1 MADQTKKAETKNQHF
16 VPQFYQRYFS
26 MDKKNIGTYIIS
38 SGKNINSAPIK
49 NQSSG
54 NYFYSDKM
62 EIEKIL
68 GEMEGLWKKVID
80 KVIKSPKGNLSREE
94 KYNLYAFTII
104 QLGRTSAQ
112 ANLIQEAVN
121 TRLCTIAKKH
131 LEILRNS
138 ENSDKYKDITD
149 DELNH
154 ISFNFPYP
162 AVLALQTQFQL
173 INTCIDLQFKILIN
187 KTKVS
192 FITSNNPAAKYS
204 QFLERMGVKNYAL
217 GSRGLQI
224 FIPLTPFIGVMFYDP
239 KCYKLGDR
247 KKNYVELTQEK
258 DIEEL
263 TNMHDEWYKAWMASY
278 GPNEAGMSDENFLK
292 TEELLKK
299 YNQNTSSKVN
309 SNKKG
314 DNIKKEDSS
323 NNEKEKNS
331 NTNKENSNT
340 KKQSDT
346 KQYSQSE
353 VIRIT
358 NQIQD
363 QIDKLKT
370 EKKDYTELKNL
381 KDKWY
386 EKWSVNGN
394 TTADIP
400 NELSSRTQT
409 ELNKYGIDIKKSEN
423 QNGENIDAT
432 DEDEA
437 EDEDD
442 GLGNP
447 TILKLITGALDG
459 IVGIL
464 FWLPK
469 MLLLV
474 TLYTAASII
483 GAIIGGNF
491 SIESIIFNQA
501 IENPISLI
509 SVNFFDKTG
518 SDKDNTNKLIQENIA
533 TWYIAIRN
541 IAITIL
547 VIVAMY
553 IAIRMLLATTSEKK
567 AQYKEILIYWVQS
580 LALIF
585 VLHYIMIGII
595 AINDALVKALYKAG
609 EQVVAGKNN
618 DIMETLFGNAL
629 KAIKITTSMANT
641 FAYMVLCV
649 VTIMFFISYLKRM
662 MTIAFLITIAPL
674 VTVTYSID
682 KIGDGKSQALNA
694 WLKEFSYTILIQP
707 FHCITYLALGSIGTK
722 LLTRNDN
729 FADIFIGIYFLS
741 FILQS
746 ENIVRGIFGI
756 KPNNLGNVIGEVA
769 LISAVAGKMEGKT
782 KGGVQYTGDSSTNRF
797 VGGLERSGGQKRTPI
812 RTASNQQPPTN
823 SSSQQAQTSSGEDWY
838 DNYSTTDARRE
849 ELNNNPSRTTS
860 ENREL
865 AGINNRTTKQL
876 KKRRL
881 RRAAVHGYVGASLGV
896 AAAMAKMAIAV
907 ASGDGKAVLAAG
919 FSAKDSIT
927 KNMNNAVERASQGDM
942 VDAYKLARKVSP
954 DKDEKYF
961 KDLAKGNI
969 SAANEQEQEF
979 VDRLQKHQNIMD
991 KHGKIDDKNLD
1002 NNTDTLLD
1010 NINNG
1015 DLDQHTTAYRAGR
1028 WLARRKS
1035 A

>member
-1 MADQTKKAETKNQHF
+1 MKK
-16 VPQFYQRYFS
+16 
-26 MDKKNIGTYIIS
+26 IS
-38 SGKNINSAPIK
+38 
-49 NQSSG
+49 
-54 NYFYSDKM
+54 
-62 EIEKIL
+62 
-68 GEMEGLWKKVID
+68 
-80 KVIKSPKGNLSREE
+80 
-94 KYNLYAFTII
+94 
-104 QLGRTSAQ
+104 
-112 ANLIQEAVN
+112 
-121 TRLCTIAKKH
+121 
-131 LEILRNS
+131 
-138 ENSDKYKDITD
+138 
-149 DELNH
+149 
-154 ISFNFPYP
+154 
-162 AVLALQTQFQL
+162 
-173 INTCIDLQFKILIN
+173 KILIILITICMLTIASFTKDVRGATYDRGEIATLATTIQKAIDDN
-187 KTKVS
+187 KV
-192 FITSNNPAAKYS
+192 
-204 QFLERMGVKNYAL
+204 
-217 GSRGLQI
+217 
-224 FIPLTPFIGVMFYDP
+224 
-239 KCYKLGDR
+239 
-247 KKNYVELTQEK
+247 K
-258 DIEEL
+258 DIVVKENLQGYVTSINNTATQQTGNTVEIDEE
-263 TNMHDEWYKAWMASY
+263 TINEVKRMA
-278 GPNEAGMSDENFLK
+278 
-292 TEELLKK
+292 EE
-299 YNQNTSSKVN
+299 Q
-309 SNKKG
+309 G
-314 DNIKKEDSS
+314 II
-323 NNEKEKNS
+323 KNS
-331 NTNKENSNT
+331 TNTNKNNKVSLPEKVNPNDPNSPIRAPGSLNLVYPNDPMYKFYAGLINPKLT
-340 KKQSDT
+340 AKQISNQQEYIKKQMDST
-346 KQYSQSE
+346 KDPALKIELQNKYDELDKKKSE
-353 VIRIT
+353 ATV
-358 NQIQD
+358 
-363 QIDKLKT
+363 
-370 EKKDYTELKNL
+370 
-381 KDKWY
+381 
-386 EKWSVNGN
+386 SSSG
-394 TTADIP
+394 TAEIP
-400 NELSSRTQT
+400 E
-409 ELNKYGIDIKKSEN
+409 ELNKSINDTLNKVREEES
-423 QNGENIDAT
+423 

-501 IENPISLI
+501 IDNPISLI

-609 EQVVAGKNN
+609 EQVIAGKNN

-707 FHCITYLALGSIGTK
+707 FHCITYLALGSIGTQ

-782 KGGVQYTGDSSTNRF
+782 KGGVQYTGDSATNRF

-812 RTASNQQPPTN
+812 RTASNQQPPTKQPPTKQPSTKQPPEKQPPKKSPEKQPSEKQPPEKSPEKQPPTNQPPTN
-823 SSSQQAQTSSGEDWY
+823 SSSQQSQTSSGEDWY

-849 ELNNNPSRTTS
+849 ELNNNPSRTNS

-865 AGINNRTTKQL
+865 TGINNRTTKQL

>member
-1 MADQTKKAETKNQHF
+1 MKK
-16 VPQFYQRYFS
+16 
-26 MDKKNIGTYIIS
+26 IS
-38 SGKNINSAPIK
+38 
-49 NQSSG
+49 
-54 NYFYSDKM
+54 
-62 EIEKIL
+62 
-68 GEMEGLWKKVID
+68 
-80 KVIKSPKGNLSREE
+80 
-94 KYNLYAFTII
+94 
-104 QLGRTSAQ
+104 
-112 ANLIQEAVN
+112 
-121 TRLCTIAKKH
+121 
-131 LEILRNS
+131 
-138 ENSDKYKDITD
+138 
-149 DELNH
+149 
-154 ISFNFPYP
+154 
-162 AVLALQTQFQL
+162 
-173 INTCIDLQFKILIN
+173 KILIVLIIIIMISISSVICNN
-187 KTKVS
+187 KVFAMQTYTKDQ
-192 FITSNNPAAKYS
+192 AKAKVDEIKALIKEAETNKIKVPELENAKAIYS
-204 QFLERMGVKNYAL
+204 RVETNAIQY
-217 GSRGLQI
+217 GSD
-224 FIPLTPFIGVMFYDP
+224 TVYD
-239 KCYKLGDR
+239 
-247 KKNYVELTQEK
+247 NEEK
-258 DIEEL
+258 EIEEAI
-263 TNMHDEWYKAWMASY
+263 N
-278 GPNEAGMSDENFLK
+278 
-292 TEELLKK
+292 K
-299 YNQNTSSKVN
+299 YNQEKA
-309 SNKKG
+309 KL
-314 DNIKKEDSS
+314 NIKDTPKE
-323 NNEKEKNS
+323 
-331 NTNKENSNT
+331 NTNKQSTNT
-340 KKQSDT
+340 KKDNNIVI
-346 KQYSQSE
+346 YSQAEMTKLMTDFEEAIQELEKQGKDTSDMITKKQE
-353 VIRIT
+353 WYNKWADNGYTTVETTKDEISKTKKMFENTNVKPRIVSS
-358 NQIQD
+358 D
-363 QIDKLKT
+363 G
-370 EKKDYTELKNL
+370 
-381 KDKWY
+381 KDKG
-386 EKWSVNGN
+386 V
-394 TTADIP
+394 
-400 NELSSRTQT
+400 T
-409 ELNKYGIDIKKSEN
+409 E
-423 QNGENIDAT
+423 ENIDE

-437 EDEDD
+437 EDEND
-442 GLGNP
+442 GLGEP

-782 KGGVQYTGDSSTNRF
+782 KGGVQYTGDSATNRF

-812 RTASNQQPPTN
+812 RIAQN
-823 SSSQQAQTSSGEDWY
+823 QQAQRNQPQGNQPQRNQPQGNQPQRNQPQGNQSQGNQPQRNQPQGNQPQGNQPQNPPQAQPTSTPNGNDWY
-838 DNYSTTDARRE
+838 DNYSVTDARRE
-849 ELNNNPSRTTS
+849 TLNNNPSRTPA

-865 AGINNRTTKQL
+865 SGINNRTTQQL

-881 RRAAVHGYVGASLGV
+881 RRAAVHGYAGASLGV

-954 DKDEKYF
+954 NKDEKYF

-969 SAANEQEQEF
+969 NAANEQEQEF

-1002 NNTDTLLD
+1002 DHTDQLLD
-1010 NINNG
+1010 NINHG

>member
-1 MADQTKKAETKNQHF
+1 MKK
-16 VPQFYQRYFS
+16 
-26 MDKKNIGTYIIS
+26 IS
-38 SGKNINSAPIK
+38 
-49 NQSSG
+49 
-54 NYFYSDKM
+54 
-62 EIEKIL
+62 
-68 GEMEGLWKKVID
+68 
-80 KVIKSPKGNLSREE
+80 
-94 KYNLYAFTII
+94 
-104 QLGRTSAQ
+104 
-112 ANLIQEAVN
+112 
-121 TRLCTIAKKH
+121 
-131 LEILRNS
+131 
-138 ENSDKYKDITD
+138 
-149 DELNH
+149 
-154 ISFNFPYP
+154 
-162 AVLALQTQFQL
+162 
-173 INTCIDLQFKILIN
+173 KILIVLIIIIMISISSVICNN
-187 KTKVS
+187 KVFAMQTYTKDQ
-192 FITSNNPAAKYS
+192 AKAKVD
-204 QFLERMGVKNYAL
+204 EIKAL
-217 GSRGLQI
+217 
-224 FIPLTPFIGVMFYDP
+224 
-239 KCYKLGDR
+239 
-247 KKNYVELTQEK
+247 
-258 DIEEL
+258 IEEAK
-263 TNMHDEWYKAWMASY
+263 TNKIKAPGLENAKAIYSRVETNAIQY
-278 GPNEAGMSDENFLK
+278 GSDTVYDNEEK
-292 TEELLKK
+292 EIEEAINK
-299 YNQNTSSKVN
+299 YNQEKA
-309 SNKKG
+309 KL
-314 DNIKKEDSS
+314 NIKDTPKE
-323 NNEKEKNS
+323 
-331 NTNKENSNT
+331 NTNKQSTNTKKDNNIVIYSQAEMTKLISDFDTAIQEMKDQGKDTYDITMKRQYWYDKWADNGYTTVETTKDEISKTKKMFENSNV
-340 KKQSDT
+340 KPRIVSSDG
-346 KQYSQSE
+346 
-353 VIRIT
+353 
-358 NQIQD
+358 
-363 QIDKLKT
+363 
-370 EKKDYTELKNL
+370 
-381 KDKWY
+381 KDKG
-386 EKWSVNGN
+386 V
-394 TTADIP
+394 
-400 NELSSRTQT
+400 T
-409 ELNKYGIDIKKSEN
+409 E
-423 QNGENIDAT
+423 ENIDE

-442 GLGNP
+442 GLGKP

-618 DIMETLFGNAL
+618 DIMETLFVNAL

-707 FHCITYLALGSIGTK
+707 FHCITYLALGSIGTQ

-812 RTASNQQPPTN
+812 RTAPKQQPPTKQPPEKQPPTKQPPEKQPPKK
-823 SSSQQAQTSSGEDWY
+823 SPEKEPPKKSLEKQPPTSSGDDWY

-849 ELNNNPSRTTS
+849 TLNNNSSRTPA

-865 AGINNRTTKQL
+865 SGINNRTTKQL

-954 DKDEKYF
+954 DKDENYF

-991 KHGKIDDKNLD
+991 KHGKIDDKKLD
-1002 NNTDTLLD
+1002 NHTDQLLD
-1010 NINNG
+1010 NINKG

>member
-1 MADQTKKAETKNQHF
+1 MKK
-16 VPQFYQRYFS
+16 
-26 MDKKNIGTYIIS
+26 IS
-38 SGKNINSAPIK
+38 
-49 NQSSG
+49 
-54 NYFYSDKM
+54 
-62 EIEKIL
+62 
-68 GEMEGLWKKVID
+68 
-80 KVIKSPKGNLSREE
+80 
-94 KYNLYAFTII
+94 
-104 QLGRTSAQ
+104 
-112 ANLIQEAVN
+112 
-121 TRLCTIAKKH
+121 
-131 LEILRNS
+131 
-138 ENSDKYKDITD
+138 
-149 DELNH
+149 
-154 ISFNFPYP
+154 
-162 AVLALQTQFQL
+162 
-173 INTCIDLQFKILIN
+173 KILIVLIIIIMISISSVICNN
-187 KTKVS
+187 KVFAMQTYTKDQ
-192 FITSNNPAAKYS
+192 AKAKVD
-204 QFLERMGVKNYAL
+204 EIKAL
-217 GSRGLQI
+217 
-224 FIPLTPFIGVMFYDP
+224 
-239 KCYKLGDR
+239 
-247 KKNYVELTQEK
+247 
-258 DIEEL
+258 IEEAK
-263 TNMHDEWYKAWMASY
+263 TNKIKAPGLENAKAIYSRVETNAIQY
-278 GPNEAGMSDENFLK
+278 GSDTVYDNEEK
-292 TEELLKK
+292 EIEEAINK
-299 YNQNTSSKVN
+299 YNQEKA
-309 SNKKG
+309 KL
-314 DNIKKEDSS
+314 NIKDTPKE
-323 NNEKEKNS
+323 
-331 NTNKENSNT
+331 NTNKQSTNTKKDNNIVIYSQAEMTKLISDFDTAIQEMKDQGKDTYDITMKRQYWYDKWADNGYTTVETTKDEISKTKKMFENSNV
-340 KKQSDT
+340 KPRIVSSDG
-346 KQYSQSE
+346 
-353 VIRIT
+353 
-358 NQIQD
+358 
-363 QIDKLKT
+363 
-370 EKKDYTELKNL
+370 
-381 KDKWY
+381 KDKG
-386 EKWSVNGN
+386 V
-394 TTADIP
+394 
-400 NELSSRTQT
+400 T
-409 ELNKYGIDIKKSEN
+409 E
-423 QNGENIDAT
+423 ENIDE

-442 GLGNP
+442 GLGKP

-618 DIMETLFGNAL
+618 DIMETLFVNAL

-707 FHCITYLALGSIGTK
+707 FHCITYLALGSIGTQ

-812 RTASNQQPPTN
+812 RTAPKQQPPTKQPPEKQPPKK
-823 SSSQQAQTSSGEDWY
+823 SPEKEPPKKSPEKQAPTSSGDDWY

-849 ELNNNPSRTTS
+849 TLNNNSSRTPA

-865 AGINNRTTKQL
+865 SGINNRTTKQL

-991 KHGKIDDKNLD
+991 KHGKIDDKKLD
-1002 NNTDTLLD
+1002 NHTDQLLD
-1010 NINNG
+1010 NINSG

>member
-1 MADQTKKAETKNQHF
+1 MKK
-16 VPQFYQRYFS
+16 
-26 MDKKNIGTYIIS
+26 IS
-38 SGKNINSAPIK
+38 
-49 NQSSG
+49 
-54 NYFYSDKM
+54 
-62 EIEKIL
+62 
-68 GEMEGLWKKVID
+68 
-80 KVIKSPKGNLSREE
+80 
-94 KYNLYAFTII
+94 
-104 QLGRTSAQ
+104 
-112 ANLIQEAVN
+112 
-121 TRLCTIAKKH
+121 
-131 LEILRNS
+131 
-138 ENSDKYKDITD
+138 
-149 DELNH
+149 
-154 ISFNFPYP
+154 
-162 AVLALQTQFQL
+162 
-173 INTCIDLQFKILIN
+173 KILIVLIIIIMISISSVICNN
-187 KTKVS
+187 KVFAMQTYTKDQ
-192 FITSNNPAAKYS
+192 AKAKVD
-204 QFLERMGVKNYAL
+204 EIKAL
-217 GSRGLQI
+217 
-224 FIPLTPFIGVMFYDP
+224 
-239 KCYKLGDR
+239 
-247 KKNYVELTQEK
+247 
-258 DIEEL
+258 IEEAK
-263 TNMHDEWYKAWMASY
+263 TNKIKAPGLENAKAIYSRVETNAIQY
-278 GPNEAGMSDENFLK
+278 GSDTVYDNEEK
-292 TEELLKK
+292 EIEEAINK
-299 YNQNTSSKVN
+299 YNQEKA
-309 SNKKG
+309 KL
-314 DNIKKEDSS
+314 NIKDTPKE
-323 NNEKEKNS
+323 
-331 NTNKENSNT
+331 NTNKQSTNTKKDNNIVIYSQAEMTKLISDFDTAIQEMKDQGKDTYDITMKRQYWYDKWADNGYTTVETTKDEISKTKKMFENSNV
-340 KKQSDT
+340 KPRIVSSDG
-346 KQYSQSE
+346 
-353 VIRIT
+353 
-358 NQIQD
+358 
-363 QIDKLKT
+363 
-370 EKKDYTELKNL
+370 
-381 KDKWY
+381 KDKG
-386 EKWSVNGN
+386 V
-394 TTADIP
+394 
-400 NELSSRTQT
+400 T
-409 ELNKYGIDIKKSEN
+409 E
-423 QNGENIDAT
+423 ENIDE

-442 GLGNP
+442 GLGKP

-618 DIMETLFGNAL
+618 DIMETLFVNAL

-707 FHCITYLALGSIGTK
+707 FHCITYLALGSIGTQ

-812 RTASNQQPPTN
+812 RTAPKQQPPTK
-823 SSSQQAQTSSGEDWY
+823 QPPEKQPPTKQPPEKQPPTSSGDDWY

-849 ELNNNPSRTTS
+849 TLNNNSSRTPA

-865 AGINNRTTKQL
+865 SGINNRTTKQL

-954 DKDEKYF
+954 DKDENYF

-991 KHGKIDDKNLD
+991 KHGKIDDKKLD
-1002 NNTDTLLD
+1002 NHTDQLLD
-1010 NINNG
+1010 NINKG

>member
-1 MADQTKKAETKNQHF
+1 MKK
-16 VPQFYQRYFS
+16 
-26 MDKKNIGTYIIS
+26 IS
-38 SGKNINSAPIK
+38 
-49 NQSSG
+49 
-54 NYFYSDKM
+54 
-62 EIEKIL
+62 
-68 GEMEGLWKKVID
+68 
-80 KVIKSPKGNLSREE
+80 
-94 KYNLYAFTII
+94 
-104 QLGRTSAQ
+104 
-112 ANLIQEAVN
+112 
-121 TRLCTIAKKH
+121 
-131 LEILRNS
+131 
-138 ENSDKYKDITD
+138 
-149 DELNH
+149 
-154 ISFNFPYP
+154 
-162 AVLALQTQFQL
+162 
-173 INTCIDLQFKILIN
+173 KILIILITICMLTIASFTKDVRGATYDRGEIATLATTIQKAIDDN
-187 KTKVS
+187 KV
-192 FITSNNPAAKYS
+192 
-204 QFLERMGVKNYAL
+204 
-217 GSRGLQI
+217 
-224 FIPLTPFIGVMFYDP
+224 
-239 KCYKLGDR
+239 
-247 KKNYVELTQEK
+247 K
-258 DIEEL
+258 DIVVKENLQGYVTSINNTATQQTGNTVEIDEE
-263 TNMHDEWYKAWMASY
+263 TINEVKRMA
-278 GPNEAGMSDENFLK
+278 
-292 TEELLKK
+292 EE
-299 YNQNTSSKVN
+299 Q
-309 SNKKG
+309 G
-314 DNIKKEDSS
+314 II
-323 NNEKEKNS
+323 KNS
-331 NTNKENSNT
+331 TNTNKNNKVSLPEKVNPNDPNSPIRAPGSLNLVYPNDPMYKFYAGLINPKLT
-340 KKQSDT
+340 AKQISNQQEYIKKQMDST
-346 KQYSQSE
+346 KDPALKVELQNKYDELDKKKSE
-353 VIRIT
+353 ATV
-358 NQIQD
+358 
-363 QIDKLKT
+363 
-370 EKKDYTELKNL
+370 
-381 KDKWY
+381 
-386 EKWSVNGN
+386 SSSG
-394 TTADIP
+394 TAEIP
-400 NELSSRTQT
+400 E
-409 ELNKYGIDIKKSEN
+409 ELNKSINDTLNKVREEES
-423 QNGENIDAT
+423 

-501 IENPISLI
+501 IDNPISLI

-609 EQVVAGKNN
+609 EQVIAGKNN

-707 FHCITYLALGSIGTK
+707 FHCITYLALGSIGTQ

-782 KGGVQYTGDSSTNRF
+782 KGGVQYTGDSATNRF

-812 RTASNQQPPTN
+812 RTASNQQPPTKQPPTKQPSTKQPPEKQPPKKSPEKQPSEKQPPEKSPEKQPPTNQPSTNQPPTN
-823 SSSQQAQTSSGEDWY
+823 SSSQQSQTSSGEDWY

-849 ELNNNPSRTTS
+849 ELNNNPSRTNS

-865 AGINNRTTKQL
+865 TGINNRTTKQL

>member
-1 MADQTKKAETKNQHF
+1 MKK
-16 VPQFYQRYFS
+16 
-26 MDKKNIGTYIIS
+26 IS
-38 SGKNINSAPIK
+38 
-49 NQSSG
+49 
-54 NYFYSDKM
+54 
-62 EIEKIL
+62 
-68 GEMEGLWKKVID
+68 
-80 KVIKSPKGNLSREE
+80 
-94 KYNLYAFTII
+94 
-104 QLGRTSAQ
+104 
-112 ANLIQEAVN
+112 
-121 TRLCTIAKKH
+121 
-131 LEILRNS
+131 
-138 ENSDKYKDITD
+138 
-149 DELNH
+149 
-154 ISFNFPYP
+154 
-162 AVLALQTQFQL
+162 
-173 INTCIDLQFKILIN
+173 KILIVLIIIIMISISSVICNN
-187 KTKVS
+187 KVFAMQTYTKDQ
-192 FITSNNPAAKYS
+192 AKAKVD
-204 QFLERMGVKNYAL
+204 EIKAL
-217 GSRGLQI
+217 
-224 FIPLTPFIGVMFYDP
+224 
-239 KCYKLGDR
+239 
-247 KKNYVELTQEK
+247 
-258 DIEEL
+258 IEEAK
-263 TNMHDEWYKAWMASY
+263 TNKIKAPGLENAKAIYSRVETNAIQY
-278 GPNEAGMSDENFLK
+278 GSDTVYDNEEK
-292 TEELLKK
+292 EIEEAINK
-299 YNQNTSSKVN
+299 YNQEKA
-309 SNKKG
+309 KL
-314 DNIKKEDSS
+314 NIKDTPKE
-323 NNEKEKNS
+323 
-331 NTNKENSNT
+331 NTNKQSTNTKKDNNIVIYSQAEMTKLISDFDTAIQEMKDQGKDTYDITMKRQYWYDKWADNGYTTVETTKDEISKTKKMFENSNV
-340 KKQSDT
+340 KPRIVSSDG
-346 KQYSQSE
+346 
-353 VIRIT
+353 
-358 NQIQD
+358 
-363 QIDKLKT
+363 
-370 EKKDYTELKNL
+370 
-381 KDKWY
+381 KDKG
-386 EKWSVNGN
+386 V
-394 TTADIP
+394 
-400 NELSSRTQT
+400 T
-409 ELNKYGIDIKKSEN
+409 E
-423 QNGENIDAT
+423 ENIDE

-437 EDEDD
+437 EDDD
-442 GLGNP
+442 GLGKP

-618 DIMETLFGNAL
+618 DIMETLFVNAL

-707 FHCITYLALGSIGTK
+707 FHCITYLALGSIGTQ

-812 RTASNQQPPTN
+812 RTAPKQQPPTKQPPEKQPPTKQPPEKQPPKK
-823 SSSQQAQTSSGEDWY
+823 SPEKEPPKKSPEKQPPTSSGDDWY

-849 ELNNNPSRTTS
+849 TLNNNSSRTPA

-865 AGINNRTTKQL
+865 SGINNRTTKQL

-954 DKDEKYF
+954 DKDENYF

-991 KHGKIDDKNLD
+991 KHGKIDDKHLD
-1002 NNTDTLLD
+1002 DHTDQLLD
-1010 NINNG
+1010 NINKG

>member
-1 MADQTKKAETKNQHF
+1 MKK
-16 VPQFYQRYFS
+16 
-26 MDKKNIGTYIIS
+26 IS
-38 SGKNINSAPIK
+38 
-49 NQSSG
+49 
-54 NYFYSDKM
+54 
-62 EIEKIL
+62 
-68 GEMEGLWKKVID
+68 
-80 KVIKSPKGNLSREE
+80 
-94 KYNLYAFTII
+94 
-104 QLGRTSAQ
+104 
-112 ANLIQEAVN
+112 
-121 TRLCTIAKKH
+121 
-131 LEILRNS
+131 
-138 ENSDKYKDITD
+138 
-149 DELNH
+149 
-154 ISFNFPYP
+154 
-162 AVLALQTQFQL
+162 
-173 INTCIDLQFKILIN
+173 KILIVLIIIIMISISSVICNN
-187 KTKVS
+187 KVFAMQTYTKDQ
-192 FITSNNPAAKYS
+192 AKAKVD
-204 QFLERMGVKNYAL
+204 EIKAL
-217 GSRGLQI
+217 
-224 FIPLTPFIGVMFYDP
+224 
-239 KCYKLGDR
+239 
-247 KKNYVELTQEK
+247 
-258 DIEEL
+258 IEEAK
-263 TNMHDEWYKAWMASY
+263 TNKIKAPGLENAKAIYSRVETNAIQY
-278 GPNEAGMSDENFLK
+278 GSDTVYDNEEK
-292 TEELLKK
+292 EIEEAINK
-299 YNQNTSSKVN
+299 YNQEKA
-309 SNKKG
+309 KL
-314 DNIKKEDSS
+314 NIKDTPKE
-323 NNEKEKNS
+323 
-331 NTNKENSNT
+331 NTNKQSTNTKKDNNIVIYSQAEMTKLISDFDTAIQEMKDQGKDTYDITMKRQYWYDKWADNGYTTVETTKDEISKTKKMFENSNV
-340 KKQSDT
+340 KPRIVSSDG
-346 KQYSQSE
+346 
-353 VIRIT
+353 
-358 NQIQD
+358 
-363 QIDKLKT
+363 
-370 EKKDYTELKNL
+370 
-381 KDKWY
+381 KDKG
-386 EKWSVNGN
+386 V
-394 TTADIP
+394 
-400 NELSSRTQT
+400 T
-409 ELNKYGIDIKKSEN
+409 E
-423 QNGENIDAT
+423 ENIDE

-442 GLGNP
+442 GLGKP

-618 DIMETLFGNAL
+618 DIMETLFVNAL

-707 FHCITYLALGSIGTK
+707 FHCITYLALGSIGTQ

-812 RTASNQQPPTN
+812 RTAPKQQPPTKQPPEKQPPTK
-823 SSSQQAQTSSGEDWY
+823 SPEKEPPKKSPEKQPPTSSGDDWY

-849 ELNNNPSRTTS
+849 TLNNNSSRTPA

-865 AGINNRTTKQL
+865 SGINNRTTKQL

-954 DKDEKYF
+954 DKDENYF

-991 KHGKIDDKNLD
+991 KHGKIDDKKLD
-1002 NNTDTLLD
+1002 NHTDQLLD
-1010 NINNG
+1010 NINKG

>member
-1 MADQTKKAETKNQHF
+1 MKKISKILIILITILML
-16 VPQFYQRYFS
+16 S
-26 MDKKNIGTYIIS
+26 IS
-38 SGKNINSAPIK
+38 SII
-49 NQSSG
+49 G
-54 NYFYSDKM
+54 NNVAM
-62 EIEKIL
+62 A
-68 GEMEGLWKKVID
+68 M
-80 KVIKSPKGNLSREE
+80 
-94 KYNLYAFTII
+94 I
-104 QLGRTSAQ
+104 QLSKGEYENKSKEIQ
-112 ANLIQEAVN
+112 AMIEE
-121 TRLCTIAKKH
+121 AKKH
-131 LEILRNS
+131 
-138 ENSDKYKDITD
+138 K
-149 DELNH
+149 
-154 ISFNFPYP
+154 
-162 AVLALQTQFQL
+162 
-173 INTCIDLQFKILIN
+173 INTADLIRAKN
-187 KTKVS
+187 YYDEAA
-192 FITSNNPAAKYS
+192 TSTNNPGGGIIHDGEEAEITKAVEDYKAS
-204 QFLERMGVKNYAL
+204 KA
-217 GSRGLQI
+217 
-224 FIPLTPFIGVMFYDP
+224 
-239 KCYKLGDR
+239 KLGIKEEQENPKKETQKQVETST
-247 KKNYVELTQEK
+247 KKNNDIIIYRYNEMDKLISDFDKAIENLKSQGKDTSELTQKRQYWYGKWEDTGFTTVEIKK
-258 DIEEL
+258 DEISKTKEMFKNTDVTPRISSL
-263 TNMHDEWYKAWMASY
+263 DGKDK
-278 GPNEAGMSDENFLK
+278 GV
-292 TEELLKK
+292 TEE
-299 YNQNTSSKVN
+299 
-309 SNKKG
+309 
-314 DNIKKEDSS
+314 NI
-323 NNEKEKNS
+323 
-331 NTNKENSNT
+331 
-340 KKQSDT
+340 
-346 KQYSQSE
+346 
-353 VIRIT
+353 
-358 NQIQD
+358 
-363 QIDKLKT
+363 
-370 EKKDYTELKNL
+370 
-381 KDKWY
+381 
-386 EKWSVNGN
+386 
-394 TTADIP
+394 
-400 NELSSRTQT
+400 
-409 ELNKYGIDIKKSEN
+409 
-423 QNGENIDAT
+423 

-707 FHCITYLALGSIGTK
+707 FHCITYLALGSIGTQ

-812 RTASNQQPPTN
+812 RTASNQQPPTKQPSTKQPPEKQPQKKSPEKEPPKKSPEKEPPTKSPEKEPPTKESPTNQPPTN
-823 SSSQQAQTSSGEDWY
+823 SSSQQAPTSSGEDWY

-865 AGINNRTTKQL
+865 TGINNRTTKQL

>member
-1 MADQTKKAETKNQHF
+1 MKK
-16 VPQFYQRYFS
+16 
-26 MDKKNIGTYIIS
+26 IS
-38 SGKNINSAPIK
+38 
-49 NQSSG
+49 
-54 NYFYSDKM
+54 
-62 EIEKIL
+62 
-68 GEMEGLWKKVID
+68 
-80 KVIKSPKGNLSREE
+80 
-94 KYNLYAFTII
+94 
-104 QLGRTSAQ
+104 
-112 ANLIQEAVN
+112 
-121 TRLCTIAKKH
+121 
-131 LEILRNS
+131 
-138 ENSDKYKDITD
+138 
-149 DELNH
+149 
-154 ISFNFPYP
+154 
-162 AVLALQTQFQL
+162 
-173 INTCIDLQFKILIN
+173 KILIVLIIIIMISISSVICNN
-187 KTKVS
+187 KVFAMQTYTKDQ
-192 FITSNNPAAKYS
+192 AKAKVD
-204 QFLERMGVKNYAL
+204 EIKAL
-217 GSRGLQI
+217 
-224 FIPLTPFIGVMFYDP
+224 
-239 KCYKLGDR
+239 
-247 KKNYVELTQEK
+247 
-258 DIEEL
+258 IEEAK
-263 TNMHDEWYKAWMASY
+263 TNKIKAPGLENAKAIYSRVETNAIQY
-278 GPNEAGMSDENFLK
+278 GSDTVYDNEEK
-292 TEELLKK
+292 EIEEAINK
-299 YNQNTSSKVN
+299 YNQEKA
-309 SNKKG
+309 KL
-314 DNIKKEDSS
+314 NIKDTPKE
-323 NNEKEKNS
+323 
-331 NTNKENSNT
+331 NTNKQSTNTKKDNNIVIYSQAEMTKLISDFDTAIQEMKDQGKDTYDITMKRQYWYDKWADNGYTTVETTKDEISKTKKMFENSNV
-340 KKQSDT
+340 KPRIVSSDG
-346 KQYSQSE
+346 
-353 VIRIT
+353 
-358 NQIQD
+358 
-363 QIDKLKT
+363 
-370 EKKDYTELKNL
+370 
-381 KDKWY
+381 KDKG
-386 EKWSVNGN
+386 V
-394 TTADIP
+394 
-400 NELSSRTQT
+400 T
-409 ELNKYGIDIKKSEN
+409 E
-423 QNGENIDAT
+423 ENIDE

-442 GLGNP
+442 GLGKP

-618 DIMETLFGNAL
+618 DIMETLFVNAL

-707 FHCITYLALGSIGTK
+707 FHCITYLALGSIGTQ

-769 LISAVAGKMEGKT
+769 LISAVTGKMEGKT

-812 RTASNQQPPTN
+812 RTAPKQQPPTKQPPEKQPPKK
-823 SSSQQAQTSSGEDWY
+823 SPEKEPPKKSPEKQPPTSSGDDWY

-849 ELNNNPSRTTS
+849 TLNNNSSRTPA

-865 AGINNRTTKQL
+865 SGINNRTTKQL

-954 DKDEKYF
+954 DKDENYF

-991 KHGKIDDKNLD
+991 KHGKIDDKKLD
-1002 NNTDTLLD
+1002 NHTDQLLD
-1010 NINNG
+1010 NINKG

>member
-1 MADQTKKAETKNQHF
+1 MKK
-16 VPQFYQRYFS
+16 
-26 MDKKNIGTYIIS
+26 IS
-38 SGKNINSAPIK
+38 
-49 NQSSG
+49 
-54 NYFYSDKM
+54 
-62 EIEKIL
+62 
-68 GEMEGLWKKVID
+68 
-80 KVIKSPKGNLSREE
+80 
-94 KYNLYAFTII
+94 
-104 QLGRTSAQ
+104 
-112 ANLIQEAVN
+112 
-121 TRLCTIAKKH
+121 
-131 LEILRNS
+131 
-138 ENSDKYKDITD
+138 
-149 DELNH
+149 
-154 ISFNFPYP
+154 
-162 AVLALQTQFQL
+162 
-173 INTCIDLQFKILIN
+173 KILIILITTFMLVLSTIIN
-187 KTKVS
+187 GSKVEAS
-192 FITSNNPAAKYS
+192 SWQYVDQLQPVDTSLSAAAA
-204 QFLERMGVKNYAL
+204 QQGTTD
-217 GSRGLQI
+217 GSGSKEI
-224 FIPLTPFIGVMFYDP
+224 KKKDP
-239 KCYKLGDR
+239 KKIIELEKKTEIPGTRHLGKKQDKLPEP
-247 KKNYVELTQEK
+247 KTAEEIKELR
-258 DIEEL
+258 
-263 TNMHDEWYKAWMASY
+263 
-278 GPNEAGMSDENFLK
+278 EAGQQIREN
-292 TEELLKK
+292 
-299 YNQNTSSKVN
+299 V
-309 SNKKG
+309 
-314 DNIKKEDSS
+314 
-323 NNEKEKNS
+323 
-331 NTNKENSNT
+331 ENAES
-340 KKQSDT
+340 
-346 KQYSQSE
+346 
-353 VIRIT
+353 
-358 NQIQD
+358 
-363 QIDKLKT
+363 
-370 EKKDYTELKNL
+370 
-381 KDKWY
+381 
-386 EKWSVNGN
+386 
-394 TTADIP
+394 
-400 NELSSRTQT
+400 
-409 ELNKYGIDIKKSEN
+409 
-423 QNGENIDAT
+423 

-442 GLGNP
+442 GLGEP
-447 TILKLITGALDG
+447 KILKLITGALDG

-474 TLYTAASII
+474 TLYTAASVI
-483 GAIIGGNF
+483 GAILGGDF

-501 IENPISLI
+501 IENPIGLI

-518 SDKDNTNKLIQENIA
+518 SNKDNTNKLIQENIA

-609 EQVVAGKNN
+609 EQVIAGKNN

-707 FHCITYLALGSIGTK
+707 FHCITYLALGSIGTQ

-812 RTASNQQPPTN
+812 RTASNQQPPTKQPSTKQPPEKQPPKKSPEKEPPKKSAEKQPPEKEAPTNQAPIN
-823 SSSQQAQTSSGEDWY
+823 SPSQQAPTSSGEDWY

-865 AGINNRTTKQL
+865 TGINNRTTKQL

>member
-1 MADQTKKAETKNQHF
+1 MKK
-16 VPQFYQRYFS
+16 
-26 MDKKNIGTYIIS
+26 IS
-38 SGKNINSAPIK
+38 
-49 NQSSG
+49 
-54 NYFYSDKM
+54 
-62 EIEKIL
+62 
-68 GEMEGLWKKVID
+68 
-80 KVIKSPKGNLSREE
+80 
-94 KYNLYAFTII
+94 
-104 QLGRTSAQ
+104 
-112 ANLIQEAVN
+112 
-121 TRLCTIAKKH
+121 
-131 LEILRNS
+131 
-138 ENSDKYKDITD
+138 
-149 DELNH
+149 
-154 ISFNFPYP
+154 
-162 AVLALQTQFQL
+162 
-173 INTCIDLQFKILIN
+173 KILIILITICMLTIASFTKDVRGATYDRGEIATLATTIQKAIDDN
-187 KTKVS
+187 KV
-192 FITSNNPAAKYS
+192 
-204 QFLERMGVKNYAL
+204 
-217 GSRGLQI
+217 
-224 FIPLTPFIGVMFYDP
+224 
-239 KCYKLGDR
+239 
-247 KKNYVELTQEK
+247 K
-258 DIEEL
+258 DIVVKENLQGYVTSINNTATQQTGNTVEIDEE
-263 TNMHDEWYKAWMASY
+263 TINEVKRMA
-278 GPNEAGMSDENFLK
+278 
-292 TEELLKK
+292 EE
-299 YNQNTSSKVN
+299 Q
-309 SNKKG
+309 G
-314 DNIKKEDSS
+314 II
-323 NNEKEKNS
+323 KNS
-331 NTNKENSNT
+331 TNTNKNNKVSLPEKVNPNDPNSPIRAPGSLNLVYPNDPMYKFYAGLINPKLT
-340 KKQSDT
+340 AKQISNQQEYIKKQMDST
-346 KQYSQSE
+346 KDPALKVELQNKYDELDKKKSE
-353 VIRIT
+353 ATV
-358 NQIQD
+358 
-363 QIDKLKT
+363 
-370 EKKDYTELKNL
+370 
-381 KDKWY
+381 
-386 EKWSVNGN
+386 SSSG
-394 TTADIP
+394 TAEIP
-400 NELSSRTQT
+400 E
-409 ELNKYGIDIKKSEN
+409 ELNKSINDTLNKVREEES
-423 QNGENIDAT
+423 

-501 IENPISLI
+501 IDNPISLI

-609 EQVVAGKNN
+609 EQVIAGKNN

-707 FHCITYLALGSIGTK
+707 FHCITYLALGSIGTQ

-782 KGGVQYTGDSSTNRF
+782 KGGVQYTGDSATNRF

-812 RTASNQQPPTN
+812 RTASNQQPPTKQPPEKQPPKKSPEKQPSEKQPPEKSPEKQPPTNQPPTNQPPTN
-823 SSSQQAQTSSGEDWY
+823 SSSQQSQTSSGEDWY

-849 ELNNNPSRTTS
+849 ELNNNPSRTNS

-865 AGINNRTTKQL
+865 TGINNRTTKQL

>member
-1 MADQTKKAETKNQHF
+1 MKK
-16 VPQFYQRYFS
+16 
-26 MDKKNIGTYIIS
+26 IS
-38 SGKNINSAPIK
+38 
-49 NQSSG
+49 
-54 NYFYSDKM
+54 
-62 EIEKIL
+62 
-68 GEMEGLWKKVID
+68 
-80 KVIKSPKGNLSREE
+80 
-94 KYNLYAFTII
+94 
-104 QLGRTSAQ
+104 
-112 ANLIQEAVN
+112 
-121 TRLCTIAKKH
+121 
-131 LEILRNS
+131 
-138 ENSDKYKDITD
+138 
-149 DELNH
+149 
-154 ISFNFPYP
+154 
-162 AVLALQTQFQL
+162 
-173 INTCIDLQFKILIN
+173 KILIILITICMLTIASFTKDVRGATYDRGEIATLATTIQKAIDDN
-187 KTKVS
+187 KV
-192 FITSNNPAAKYS
+192 
-204 QFLERMGVKNYAL
+204 
-217 GSRGLQI
+217 
-224 FIPLTPFIGVMFYDP
+224 
-239 KCYKLGDR
+239 
-247 KKNYVELTQEK
+247 K
-258 DIEEL
+258 DIVVKENLQGYVTSINNTATQQTGNTVEIDEE
-263 TNMHDEWYKAWMASY
+263 TINEVKRMA
-278 GPNEAGMSDENFLK
+278 
-292 TEELLKK
+292 EE
-299 YNQNTSSKVN
+299 Q
-309 SNKKG
+309 G
-314 DNIKKEDSS
+314 II
-323 NNEKEKNS
+323 KNS
-331 NTNKENSNT
+331 TNTNKNNKVSLPEKVNPNDPNSPIRAPGSLNLVYPNDPMYKFYAGLINPKLT
-340 KKQSDT
+340 AKQISNQQEYIKKQMDST
-346 KQYSQSE
+346 KDPALKVELQNKYDELDKKKSE
-353 VIRIT
+353 ATV
-358 NQIQD
+358 
-363 QIDKLKT
+363 
-370 EKKDYTELKNL
+370 
-381 KDKWY
+381 
-386 EKWSVNGN
+386 SSSG
-394 TTADIP
+394 TAEIP
-400 NELSSRTQT
+400 E
-409 ELNKYGIDIKKSEN
+409 ELNKSINDTLNKVREEES
-423 QNGENIDAT
+423 

-501 IENPISLI
+501 IDNPISLI

-609 EQVVAGKNN
+609 EQVIAGKNN

-707 FHCITYLALGSIGTK
+707 FHCITYLALGSIGTQ

-782 KGGVQYTGDSSTNRF
+782 KGGVQYTGDSATNRF

-812 RTASNQQPPTN
+812 RTASNQQPPTKQPPEKQPPKKSPEKQPSEKQPPEKSPEKQPPTNQPPTN
-823 SSSQQAQTSSGEDWY
+823 SSSQQSQTSSGEDWY
-838 DNYSTTDARRE
+838 DNYSTTDARIE
-849 ELNNNPSRTTS
+849 ELNNNPSRTNS

-865 AGINNRTTKQL
+865 TGINNRTTKQL

-979 VDRLQKHQNIMD
+979 VDRLQKHQNI
-991 KHGKIDDKNLD
+991 ID
-1002 NNTDTLLD
+1002 
-1010 NINNG
+1010 I
-1015 DLDQHTTAYRAGR
+1015 H
-1028 WLARRKS
+1028 
-1035 A
+1035 

>member
-1 MADQTKKAETKNQHF
+1 MKK
-16 VPQFYQRYFS
+16 
-26 MDKKNIGTYIIS
+26 IS
-38 SGKNINSAPIK
+38 
-49 NQSSG
+49 
-54 NYFYSDKM
+54 
-62 EIEKIL
+62 
-68 GEMEGLWKKVID
+68 
-80 KVIKSPKGNLSREE
+80 
-94 KYNLYAFTII
+94 
-104 QLGRTSAQ
+104 
-112 ANLIQEAVN
+112 
-121 TRLCTIAKKH
+121 
-131 LEILRNS
+131 
-138 ENSDKYKDITD
+138 
-149 DELNH
+149 
-154 ISFNFPYP
+154 
-162 AVLALQTQFQL
+162 
-173 INTCIDLQFKILIN
+173 KILIILITICMLTIASFTKDVRGATYDKGEIARLATEIQKAIDDN
-187 KTKVS
+187 KV
-192 FITSNNPAAKYS
+192 
-204 QFLERMGVKNYAL
+204 
-217 GSRGLQI
+217 
-224 FIPLTPFIGVMFYDP
+224 
-239 KCYKLGDR
+239 
-247 KKNYVELTQEK
+247 K
-258 DIEEL
+258 DIVV
-263 TNMHDEWYKAWMASY
+263 K
-278 GPNEAGMSDENFLK
+278 
-292 TEELLKK
+292 
-299 YNQNTSSKVN
+299 QNLQGYVN
-309 SNKKG
+309 SINNTATEQPG
-314 DNIKKEDSS
+314 DTVEI
-323 NNEKEKNS
+323 NEETINEVKRMAEEQGIIKNS
-331 NTNKENSNT
+331 TNTNKNNNNKVSLPEKVNPNDPNSPIRAPGSLNLVYPNDPMYKFYAGLINPKLT
-340 KKQSDT
+340 AKQISNQQEYIKKQMDST
-346 KQYSQSE
+346 KDPALKVELQNKYDELDKKKSE
-353 VIRIT
+353 ATV
-358 NQIQD
+358 
-363 QIDKLKT
+363 
-370 EKKDYTELKNL
+370 
-381 KDKWY
+381 
-386 EKWSVNGN
+386 SSSG
-394 TTADIP
+394 TAEIP
-400 NELSSRTQT
+400 E
-409 ELNKYGIDIKKSEN
+409 ELNKSINDTLNKAREEES
-423 QNGENIDAT
+423 

-707 FHCITYLALGSIGTK
+707 FHCITYLALGSIGTQ

-812 RTASNQQPPTN
+812 RTASNQQPPTKQPSTKQPPEKQPQKKSPEKEPPKKSPEKEPPTKSPEKEPPTKESPTNQPPTN
-823 SSSQQAQTSSGEDWY
+823 SSSQQAPTSSGEDWY

-865 AGINNRTTKQL
+865 TGINNRTTKQL

>member
-1 MADQTKKAETKNQHF
+1 MKK
-16 VPQFYQRYFS
+16 
-26 MDKKNIGTYIIS
+26 IS
-38 SGKNINSAPIK
+38 
-49 NQSSG
+49 
-54 NYFYSDKM
+54 
-62 EIEKIL
+62 
-68 GEMEGLWKKVID
+68 
-80 KVIKSPKGNLSREE
+80 
-94 KYNLYAFTII
+94 
-104 QLGRTSAQ
+104 
-112 ANLIQEAVN
+112 
-121 TRLCTIAKKH
+121 
-131 LEILRNS
+131 
-138 ENSDKYKDITD
+138 
-149 DELNH
+149 
-154 ISFNFPYP
+154 
-162 AVLALQTQFQL
+162 
-173 INTCIDLQFKILIN
+173 KILIILITICMLTIASFTKDVRGATYDRGEIATLATTIQKAIDDN
-187 KTKVS
+187 KV
-192 FITSNNPAAKYS
+192 
-204 QFLERMGVKNYAL
+204 
-217 GSRGLQI
+217 
-224 FIPLTPFIGVMFYDP
+224 
-239 KCYKLGDR
+239 
-247 KKNYVELTQEK
+247 K
-258 DIEEL
+258 DIVVKENLQGYVTSINNTATQQTGNRVEIDEE
-263 TNMHDEWYKAWMASY
+263 TINEVKRMA
-278 GPNEAGMSDENFLK
+278 
-292 TEELLKK
+292 EE
-299 YNQNTSSKVN
+299 Q
-309 SNKKG
+309 G
-314 DNIKKEDSS
+314 II
-323 NNEKEKNS
+323 KNS
-331 NTNKENSNT
+331 TNTNKNNKVSLPEKVNPNDPNSPIRAPGSLNLVYPNDPMYKFYLGLINPKLT
-340 KKQSDT
+340 AKQISNQQEYIKKQMDST
-346 KQYSQSE
+346 KDPALKVELQNKYDELDKKKSE
-353 VIRIT
+353 ATV
-358 NQIQD
+358 
-363 QIDKLKT
+363 
-370 EKKDYTELKNL
+370 
-381 KDKWY
+381 
-386 EKWSVNGN
+386 SSSG
-394 TTADIP
+394 TAEIP
-400 NELSSRTQT
+400 E
-409 ELNKYGIDIKKSEN
+409 ELNKSINDTLNKAREEES
-423 QNGENIDAT
+423 

-437 EDEDD
+437 EDEND
-442 GLGNP
+442 GLGKP

-474 TLYTAASII
+474 TLYTAASVI
-483 GAIIGGNF
+483 GAILGGDF

-501 IENPISLI
+501 IENPIGLI

-518 SDKDNTNKLIQENIA
+518 SNKDNTNKLIQENIA

-618 DIMETLFGNAL
+618 DIMETLFVNAL

-707 FHCITYLALGSIGTK
+707 FHCITYLALGSIGTQ

-782 KGGVQYTGDSSTNRF
+782 KGGVQYTGDSATNRF

-812 RTASNQQPPTN
+812 RTASNQQPPTKQPPTKQPSTKQPPEKQPPEKQPSKKSPEKEPPTKETPEKEPPTN
-823 SSSQQAQTSSGEDWY
+823 PPAQQPPVNQPQASSGDDWY

-865 AGINNRTTKQL
+865 TGINNRTTKQL

-991 KHGKIDDKNLD
+991 KHGKIDDKKLD
-1002 NNTDTLLD
+1002 NHTDQLLD
-1010 NINNG
+1010 NINSG

>member
-1 MADQTKKAETKNQHF
+1 MKKISKIVIILITIN
-16 VPQFYQRYFS
+16 VL
-26 MDKKNIGTYIIS
+26 IIS
-38 SGKNINSAPIK
+38 SIISWNTVEASDHMTMTDIK
-49 NQSSG
+49 
-54 NYFYSDKM
+54 
-62 EIEKIL
+62 
-68 GEMEGLWKKVID
+68 
-80 KVIKSPKGNLSREE
+80 
-94 KYNLYAFTII
+94 
-104 QLGRTSAQ
+104 
-112 ANLIQEAVN
+112 IQEK
-121 TRLCTIAKKH
+121 AK
-131 LEILRNS
+131 E
-138 ENSDKYKDITD
+138 
-149 DELNH
+149 
-154 ISFNFPYP
+154 
-162 AVLALQTQFQL
+162 AQ
-173 INTCIDLQFKILIN
+173 IN
-187 KTKVS
+187 K
-192 FITSNNPAAKYS
+192 
-204 QFLERMGVKNYAL
+204 
-217 GSRGLQI
+217 
-224 FIPLTPFIGVMFYDP
+224 
-239 KCYKLGDR
+239 
-247 KKNYVELTQEK
+247 
-258 DIEEL
+258 
-263 TNMHDEWYKAWMASY
+263 
-278 GPNEAGMSDENFLK
+278 
-292 TEELLKK
+292 
-299 YNQNTSSKVN
+299 
-309 SNKKG
+309 
-314 DNIKKEDSS
+314 
-323 NNEKEKNS
+323 
-331 NTNKENSNT
+331 NKENNKLEYKTDDIT
-340 KKQSDT
+340 KKTILQGYVDSLRETNQSAINS
-346 KQYSQSE
+346 SQTTVKIDKTTINGLESE
-353 VIRIT
+353 IQGTNIKLSIKGKEIT
-358 NQIQD
+358 NSSQANNLTTNTTNNKPTFFPKKLYPNDPNSPIQISQFPLEIVKPGDPMYNFYSNMISPKMTAD
-363 QIDKLKT
+363 QIKNKIKDLDDRIASNSDDTIKKKLEEEKGKW
-370 EKKDYTELKNL
+370 EKKLTEA
-381 KDKWY
+381 
-386 EKWSVNGN
+386 
-394 TTADIP
+394 T
-400 NELSSRTQT
+400 LSSNGSVQISE
-409 ELNKYGIDIKKSEN
+409 ELMNSTNNVVN
-423 QNGENIDAT
+423 QDNTSKNQQD
-432 DEDEA
+432 DEEA
-437 EDEDD
+437 EDEND
-442 GLGNP
+442 GLGKP

-474 TLYTAASII
+474 TLYTAASVI
-483 GAIIGGNF
+483 GAILGGDF

-501 IENPISLI
+501 IENPIGLI

-518 SDKDNTNKLIQENIA
+518 SNKDNTNNLIQENIA

-609 EQVVAGKNN
+609 EKVVAGKNN
-618 DIMETLFGNAL
+618 DIMETLFVNAL

-707 FHCITYLALGSIGTK
+707 FHCITYLALGSIGTQ

-782 KGGVQYTGDSSTNRF
+782 KGGVQYTGDSSKNRF
-797 VGGLERSGGQKRTPI
+797 MGGLERSGGQKRTPI
-812 RTASNQQPPTN
+812 RTAQNQQPPT
-823 SSSQQAQTSSGEDWY
+823 QQPRRNQPPTNQSPTNQPPTNQPQTNQPATNQPQTNQPPTNQPQTSQPPTNQSPTNQPPTNGDDWY
-838 DNYSTTDARRE
+838 DNYSAIDARRE
-849 ELNNNPSRTTS
+849 TLNNKSSRTPA

-865 AGINNRTTKQL
+865 SGINNKTTQQL

-881 RRAAVHGYVGASLGV
+881 RRAAVHGYVGSSLGV

-991 KHGKIDDKNLD
+991 KHGKIDDKKLD
-1002 NNTDTLLD
+1002 NHTDTLLD
-1010 NINNG
+1010 NINSG

-1028 WLARRKS
+1028 WIARRKS
-1035 A
+1035 E

>member
-1 MADQTKKAETKNQHF
+1 MKK
-16 VPQFYQRYFS
+16 
-26 MDKKNIGTYIIS
+26 IS
-38 SGKNINSAPIK
+38 
-49 NQSSG
+49 
-54 NYFYSDKM
+54 
-62 EIEKIL
+62 
-68 GEMEGLWKKVID
+68 
-80 KVIKSPKGNLSREE
+80 
-94 KYNLYAFTII
+94 
-104 QLGRTSAQ
+104 
-112 ANLIQEAVN
+112 
-121 TRLCTIAKKH
+121 
-131 LEILRNS
+131 
-138 ENSDKYKDITD
+138 
-149 DELNH
+149 
-154 ISFNFPYP
+154 
-162 AVLALQTQFQL
+162 
-173 INTCIDLQFKILIN
+173 KILIILITICMLTIASFTKDVRGATYDRGEIATLATTIQKAIDDN
-187 KTKVS
+187 KVKDIVVKENLQGYVTSINNTATQQTGNTVEIDEETINEVKRMAEEQGIIKNSTNTNKNNKVS
-192 FITSNNPAAKYS
+192 LP
-204 QFLERMGVKNYAL
+204 E
-217 GSRGLQI
+217 
-224 FIPLTPFIGVMFYDP
+224 
-239 KCYKLGDR
+239 
-247 KKNYVELTQEK
+247 
-258 DIEEL
+258 
-263 TNMHDEWYKAWMASY
+263 
-278 GPNEAGMSDENFLK
+278 
-292 TEELLKK
+292 
-299 YNQNTSSKVN
+299 KVN
-309 SNKKG
+309 PNDPNSPIRAPGSLNLVYPNDPMYKFYAGLINPKLTAKQISNQQE
-314 DNIKKEDSS
+314 NIKKQMDS
-323 NNEKEKNS
+323 
-331 NTNKENSNT
+331 T
-340 KKQSDT
+340 KDPALKVELQKKYDELD
-346 KQYSQSE
+346 KKRSE
-353 VIRIT
+353 ATV
-358 NQIQD
+358 
-363 QIDKLKT
+363 
-370 EKKDYTELKNL
+370 
-381 KDKWY
+381 
-386 EKWSVNGN
+386 SSSG
-394 TTADIP
+394 TAEIP
-400 NELSSRTQT
+400 E
-409 ELNKYGIDIKKSEN
+409 ELNKSINDTLNKAREEES
-423 QNGENIDAT
+423 

-707 FHCITYLALGSIGTK
+707 FHCITYLALGSIGTQ

-812 RTASNQQPPTN
+812 RTASNQQPPTKQPSTKQPPEKQPPKKSPEKEPPKKSAEKQPPEKSPEKEPPTKEAPTNQASTN
-823 SSSQQAQTSSGEDWY
+823 SPSQQAPTSSGEDWY

-865 AGINNRTTKQL
+865 TGINNRTTKQL

>member
-1 MADQTKKAETKNQHF
+1 MKK
-16 VPQFYQRYFS
+16 
-26 MDKKNIGTYIIS
+26 IS
-38 SGKNINSAPIK
+38 
-49 NQSSG
+49 
-54 NYFYSDKM
+54 
-62 EIEKIL
+62 
-68 GEMEGLWKKVID
+68 
-80 KVIKSPKGNLSREE
+80 
-94 KYNLYAFTII
+94 
-104 QLGRTSAQ
+104 
-112 ANLIQEAVN
+112 
-121 TRLCTIAKKH
+121 
-131 LEILRNS
+131 
-138 ENSDKYKDITD
+138 
-149 DELNH
+149 
-154 ISFNFPYP
+154 
-162 AVLALQTQFQL
+162 
-173 INTCIDLQFKILIN
+173 KILIVLIIIIMISISSVICNN
-187 KTKVS
+187 KVFAMQTYTKDQ
-192 FITSNNPAAKYS
+192 AKAKVD
-204 QFLERMGVKNYAL
+204 EIKAL
-217 GSRGLQI
+217 
-224 FIPLTPFIGVMFYDP
+224 
-239 KCYKLGDR
+239 
-247 KKNYVELTQEK
+247 
-258 DIEEL
+258 IEEAK
-263 TNMHDEWYKAWMASY
+263 TNKIKAPGLENAKAIYSRVETNAIQY
-278 GPNEAGMSDENFLK
+278 GSDTVYDNEEK
-292 TEELLKK
+292 EIEEAINK
-299 YNQNTSSKVN
+299 YNQEKA
-309 SNKKG
+309 KL
-314 DNIKKEDSS
+314 NIKDTPKE
-323 NNEKEKNS
+323 
-331 NTNKENSNT
+331 NTNKQSTNTKKDNNIVIYSQAEMTKLISDFDTAIQEMKDQGKDTYDITMKRQYWYDKWADNGYTTVETTKDEISKTKKMFENSNV
-340 KKQSDT
+340 KPRIVSSDG
-346 KQYSQSE
+346 
-353 VIRIT
+353 
-358 NQIQD
+358 
-363 QIDKLKT
+363 
-370 EKKDYTELKNL
+370 
-381 KDKWY
+381 KDKG
-386 EKWSVNGN
+386 V
-394 TTADIP
+394 
-400 NELSSRTQT
+400 T
-409 ELNKYGIDIKKSEN
+409 E
-423 QNGENIDAT
+423 ENIDE

-437 EDEDD
+437 EDEED
-442 GLGNP
+442 GLGKP

-618 DIMETLFGNAL
+618 DIMETLFVNAL

-641 FAYMVLCV
+641 FAYMVLCI

-707 FHCITYLALGSIGTK
+707 FHCITYLALGSIGTQ

-812 RTASNQQPPTN
+812 RTAPKQQPPTKQPPEKQPPKK
-823 SSSQQAQTSSGEDWY
+823 SPEKEPPKKSPEKQPPTSSGDDWY

-849 ELNNNPSRTTS
+849 TLNNNSSRTPA

-865 AGINNRTTKQL
+865 SGINNRTTKQL

-954 DKDEKYF
+954 DKDENYF

-991 KHGKIDDKNLD
+991 KHGKIDDKKLD
-1002 NNTDTLLD
+1002 NHTDQLLD
-1010 NINNG
+1010 NINKG